1 MEYDSYIL
9 YLQKN
14 NGYWEKEPYSSLE
27 EINEALETIFDDE
40 YWWYL
45 VVGKSKLKGD
55 TIVATVMSN
64 LWSAPIDNKMII
76 FKFQSIDKPKRRIP
90 RVYLRGIASLRL
102 PLIESM
108 KQIK

>member
-14 NGYWEKEPYSSLE
+14 NGYWEKEPYNTLE

-55 TIVATVMSN
+55 TTICGGKVHT
-64 LWSAPIDNKMII
+64 
-76 FKFQSIDKPKRRIP
+76 
-90 RVYLRGIASLRL
+90 
-102 PLIESM
+102 
-108 KQIK
+108 KQEYKTHKKGR